1 MQIITKLRFLF
12 VKQQYSLFR
21 HSNRAV
27 SCKIVEWICSALT
40 IFTLSIVLVGV
51 AVAQTKIDFQ
61 IDKQR
66 ADLALTQFAQQSNTT
81 LIFPFDLAEK
91 ETANA
96 LNGPYSIELGIVKL
110 LEGTG
115 LYPASDE
122 SGMISI
128 RPVSEQTEKL
138 QIASEFSAER
148 VPQAVRITDD
158 SVIERIAIV
167 GTRAS
172 PRSVIES
179 SVPLDIIGSQ
189 EFAEQGATDI
199 TSMLSAL
206 VPSFN
211 VNDQPINDAS
221 SLVRPA
227 NLRGMASDH
236 TLVLLNGKRRHRS
249 AVITFLGGGL
259 SDGAQGP
266 DISTI
271 PASSLKQI
279 EVLRDGAA
287 AQYGSDAIAGVINF
301 VLKDD
306 NNGGMLESRYGSYF
320 EGDGEMFQLQGNIGL
335 PLTDSGF
342 LNLSTEYRQQ
352 NPTNRS
358 VQREDAARLMAS
370 GNSFISDPA
379 QIWGTPEL
387 KHDLKFSANAG
398 YSVDEDMESYLFM
411 SLAQREVEGGFYFRN
426 PHTRSGV
433 NDGGVDADGT
443 PLLLVGDLDGVG
455 QGISCPNV
463 RITDDNIL
471 DNPDFAIIADNS
483 TQLGANCFAFNELF
497 PGGFTPKFGGELE
510 DYSIFMGVKGET
522 AKNWLY
528 DFSVSIGF
536 SKIDYAISDTINP
549 SLGPSSPT
557 EFSPGSA
564 SQLEKNVNLDV
575 SKQFQLGL
583 TEPANFAAGLEWR
596 RENFKQTA
604 GDPASFAVGPLGFDD
619 STETSQGFG
628 IGSNGFPG
636 YKPEAAGDWGRGNWA
651 LYGDLELTPMQ
662 GLFIGMAARYENFTD
677 FGSTFDG
684 KLSARLQLNEAFAL
698 RGSVSTGFKAP
709 TVGQSN
715 VINVTTAFAS
725 NGLEDQATLPP
736 TNPISL
742 QLGATPLQPEESTN
756 TSFGLVGNPSKEL
769 FVTLDYFRI
778 QLEDRI
784 STTSALPLSQTD
796 INTLL
801 TQGVLDASSFSSAKY
816 FTNDFDT
823 TTQGVDLVLNYETV
837 LWKAATKFLLAYNWT
852 DTTVDRV
859 TVYTRVDENG
869 LPFEEQNLTEQRIR
883 MIEQNLPEHRFSA
896 TIKQQYSDWQILYRL
911 NYFGEFYED
920 HLDASAGLDIESG
933 AEVTFDFEVGY
944 NLNAHTQLAAG
955 VKNLFDNNPDQ
966 NPFKDLVGS
975 LYPPTS
981 PIGINGGFYYARAIY
996 FF

>member
-1 MQIITKLRFLF
+1 ME
-12 VKQQYSLFR
+12 KQQYSLF
-21 HSNRAV
+21 HSSPRAV
-27 SCKIVEWICSALT
+27 CSKIVERICASV
-40 IFTLSIVLVGV
+40 IFLSFSFT
-51 AVAQTKIDFQ
+51 AVAQSKIEFN
-61 IDKQR
+61 IEKQR

-81 LIFPFDLAEK
+81 LIFPFDLAEN
-91 ETANA
+91 EVANA
-96 LNGPYSIELGIVKL
+96 LNGSYTIELGIVKL
-110 LEGTG
+110 LEGTA
-115 LYPASDE
+115 LYPVADE
-122 SGMISI
+122 SGMFSI
-128 RPVSEQTEKL
+128 RPISERLGEQPAVATTTPQTQSSPTYK
-138 QIASEFSAER
+138 
-148 VPQAVRITDD
+148 VDD
-158 SVIERIAIV
+158 SAIERIAIV
-167 GTRAS
+167 GTRSS
-172 PRSVIES
+172 PRSVIDS
-179 SVPLDIIGSQ
+179 PVPLDIIGSQ

-199 TSMLSAL
+199 ASMLSAL

-306 NNGGMLESRYGSYF
+306 DKGGMLESRFGSFF
-320 EGDGEMFQLQGNIGL
+320 EGDGDMFQLQGNIGL
-335 PLTDSGF
+335 SINESGF

-352 NPTNRS
+352 NPTSRS
-358 VQREDAARLMAS
+358 VQREDAFRLQAA
-370 GNSFISDPA
+370 GNLAVPNPA

-387 KHDLKFSANAG
+387 KHDIKLSANSG
-398 YSVDEDMESYLFM
+398 YTFANNSEAYLFM

-433 NDGGVDADGT
+433 SDGGLDIDGT
-443 PLLLVGDLDGVG
+443 PLLLVGDLDGINNGVA
-455 QGISCPNV
+455 CPKV
-463 RITDDNIL
+463 RITDNNVL
-471 DNPDFAIIADNS
+471 DDADFAVIADNS
-483 TQLGANCFAFNELF
+483 TQVGANCFAFNEMF
-497 PGGFTPKFGGELE
+497 PGGFTPKFGGELN
-510 DYSIFMGVKGET
+510 DFSLFMGIKGET
-522 AKNWLY
+522 SRNWLY
-528 DFSVSIGF
+528 DISMSVGYSN
-536 SKIDYAISDTINP
+536 IDYAISNTINP
-549 SLGPSSPT
+549 SLGPASPNV
-557 EFSPGSA
+557 FSPGSA
-564 SQLEKNVNLDV
+564 SQLEKNVNVDV
-575 SKQFQLGL
+575 SKQFDVGL
-583 TEPANFAAGLEWR
+583 TEPVNFAAGLEWR
-596 RENFKQTA
+596 RENFRQTA
-604 GDPASFAVGPLGFDD
+604 GDEASFAVGRLGFDEN
-619 STETSQGFG
+619 TGTSQGFG

-651 LYGDLELTPMQ
+651 LYGDLELSPTDDF
-662 GLFIGMAARYENFTD
+662 LLGMAARYENFTD

-684 KLSARLQLNEAFAL
+684 KISARLQLNSAFAL

-736 TNPISL
+736 TNPISQ

-823 TTQGVDLVLNYETV
+823 TTQGVDLVVNYETV
-837 LWKAATKFLLAYNWT
+837 LWNATTQFILAYNWT
-852 DTTVDRV
+852 DTSVDRV
-859 TVYTRVDENG
+859 TVYSRVNENG
-869 LPFEEQNLTEQRIR
+869 EPFEEQNLTEQRIR
-883 MIEQNLPEHRFSA
+883 MIEQNLPEHRATA
-896 TIKQQYSDWQILYRL
+896 TIKHQFSDWRVLYRI
-911 NYFGEFYED
+911 NYFDEFYED
-920 HLDASAGLDIESG
+920 HLDASAGLDIYAGSEF
-933 AEVTFDFEVGY
+933 TLDFEVGY
-944 NLNAHTQLAAG
+944 NLNAQTQLAAG

-966 NPFKDLVGS
+966 NPFKELVGS